1 MNYLAALLPLLPLVM
16 MAASVQAKVVT
27 KAVPYEQGGVK
38 FEGYLAYDDAT
49 SGKRPGV
56 LVVHEWWGLN
66 DYAKERARQLAE
78 MGYVALAVDM
88 YGVGVL
94 AKTPQEAAALAGK
107 LRGTPALRER
117 ARAAFDALA
126 ANERVDAKR
135 IGAIGFCFGGT
146 CCLELAYSGADLAGV
161 VTFHGGLTAPKDDDK
176 KRIKAK
182 ILALHGAEDPLVPP
196 DQVKAWE
203 DGMRAAGVD
212 WELIAYGGAV
222 HTFSNPAAGTAN
234 KAQGV
239 AYDAKAASRSWQH
252 MQLFFRE
259 IFGESGQK
267 TVAAQ

>member
-1 MNYLAALLPLLPLVM
+1 MKIFAAVLAFVPLSL
-16 MAASVQAKVVT
+16 MAVSAQAKVVT
-27 KAVPYEQGGVK
+27 QAVSYEIGGVK
-38 FEGYLAYDDAT
+38 FEGYLFYDDAV

-78 MGYVALAVDM
+78 LGYAAFAVDM
-88 YGVGVL
+88 YGAGVL

-117 ARAAFDALA
+117 ARAALDVLTAF
-126 ANERVDAKR
+126 EFVDTRR
-135 IGAIGFCFGGT
+135 IGAMGFCFGGT

-161 VTFHGGLTAPKDDDK
+161 VTFHGGLIAPSEEDK

-182 ILALHGAEDPLVPP
+182 VLALHGADDPLVPP

-222 HTFSNPAAGTAN
+222 HTFSNPAAGSAN
-234 KAQGV
+234 RAQGV
-239 AYDAKAASRSWQH
+239 AYDAKAAGRSWQH

-259 IFGESGQK
+259 IFGESGK
-267 TVAAQ
+267 TIAAAP